1 MLFLFAECV
10 DKVYH
15 ISMTAEEISQKIF
28 DIALPYAKEMSA
40 PVSYIN
46 VEAGCNVPVS
56 DDELWNAFNKLKWDT
71 VLSSA
76 ELMIIRKPYA
86 SGTQKS
92 LRVVSITP
100 FEDDEGVSGP
110 QPVRNGTI

>member
-1 MLFLFAECV
+1 
-10 DKVYH
+10 
-15 ISMTAEEISQKIF
+15 MTAEEICHKIY
-28 DIALPYAKEMSA
+28 DIALPYAQKMSA

-46 VEAGCNVPVS
+46 VQAGCNYPVS
-56 DDELWNAFNKLKWDT
+56 DDELWNAFNKIKWDT

-86 SGTQKS
+86 AGTEKT

-100 FEDDEGVSGP
+100 FEDDESVTTAV
-110 QPVRNGTI
+110 PVKNGDI

>member
-1 MLFLFAECV
+1 
-10 DKVYH
+10 
-15 ISMTAEEISQKIF
+15 MTAEEICQKIF
-28 DIALPYAKEMSA
+28 DIALPYAEKMSA

-56 DDELWNAFNKLKWDT
+56 DDDLWEAFNKLKWDT

-76 ELMIIRKPYA
+76 ELMIIRKPY
-86 SGTQKS
+86 SPGTEKS

-100 FEDDEGVSGP
+100 FEDDEGISAP
-110 QPVRNGTI
+110 QPVRNGNI